1 MQDTKPIAQSFSAG
15 ICTSLHGLFSDTD
28 RVAVRRYEEQGSAE
42 LLLRLTP
49 QVQHLLERASEA
61 MACIL
66 EHYETQSNEEF
77 DFESTE
83 NKVIAGDWLAPS
95 PQIAIADRAFIAVT
109 ELRQH
114 RQRLAAQRSSMA
126 PQEIISCC
134 GSALRAIKKCLYAVE
149 PFLCKLEN
157 HAPLL
162 PPRLAT
168 SLAVRRHY
176 QKLWT
181 FALSF
186 GEVDERSIRRA
197 LRGAG
202 TRIAILVGND
212 VYNLLREDDR
222 FRLRDLQTRILGW
235 LSAEE
240 DPMAALRIW
249 QDFALFVEM
258 LRQINLREELIE
270 HDREVMQEA
279 LGRLNG
285 APARVGREAQEA
297 QEGQPAGRELL
308 LSLIGL
314 DDELDRL
321 LIGEA
326 DLHRLIPVIQRL
338 LHQQQDSSAH
348 ESAAS

>member
-1 MQDTKPIAQSFSAG
+1 MQETKPHTSSFSAE
-15 ICTSLHGLFSDTD
+15 ICTSLHTLFSDTD

-49 QVQHLLERASEA
+49 EVQQLLERASEA
-61 MACIL
+61 MATIL
-66 EHYETQSNEEF
+66 EHYESQSNDEF
-77 DFESTE
+77 DFEATE
-83 NKVIAGDWLAPS
+83 NKVVPGDWLAPS
-95 PQIAIADRAFIAVT
+95 PQVAIADRAFIAVT

-114 RQRLAAQRSSMA
+114 RQRLAAQRPTMA

-134 GSALRAIKKCLYAVE
+134 GSALRAVKKCLYAVE

-176 QKLWT
+176 QKLWA
-181 FALSF
+181 FALSL
-186 GEVDERSIRRA
+186 GEVEEKSVRRA

-202 TRIAILVGND
+202 TRIAILIGND

-235 LSAEE
+235 LSGEE
-240 DPMAALRIW
+240 EPLAALRIW

-270 HDREVMQEA
+270 HDREVLQDVAVRLSEAKTQEA
-279 LGRLNG
+279 PS
-285 APARVGREAQEA
+285 AAREALRA
-297 QEGQPAGRELL
+297 LV
-308 LSLIGL
+308 GL

-321 LIGEA
+321 LTGELPEPTLLLRA
-326 DLHRLIPVIQRL
+326 VQRL
-338 LHQQQDSSAH
+338 LQQQQLPTAH
-348 ESAAS
+348 ESVAS

>member
-1 MQDTKPIAQSFSAG
+1 MKPPAQSFSAE
-15 ICTSLHGLFSDTD
+15 ICKSLYGLFSDTD
-28 RVAVRRYEEQGSAE
+28 RVAVRRYEDQGSAE

-49 QVQHLLERASEA
+49 EVQNLLERASEA
-61 MACIL
+61 MGEIL
-66 EHYETQSNEEF
+66 EHYETQSNDEF
-77 DFESTE
+77 DFETTE
-83 NKVIAGDWLAPS
+83 NKAIAGESLAPS

-114 RQRLAAQRSSMA
+114 RQRLAAQRPTMA

-149 PFLCKLEN
+149 PFLCTLEN
-157 HAPLL
+157 QPPLL

-176 QKLWT
+176 QKLWA

-186 GEVDERSIRRA
+186 GQVDEGSSRRA

-222 FRLRDLQTRILGW
+222 YRLRDLQTRILGW
-235 LSAEE
+235 LSGEE
-240 DPMAALRIW
+240 DPLAALRIW

-270 HDREVMQEA
+270 HDRQVLQDASAHLLAARTQEDQ
-279 LGRLNG
+279 L
-285 APARVGREAQEA
+285 
-297 QEGQPAGRELL
+297 AGRELL
-308 LSLIGL
+308 RSLIGL

-321 LIGEA
+321 LAGE
-326 DLHRLIPVIQRL
+326 PVDPTLLLRAVQRL
-338 LHQQQDSSAH
+338 YHQQAPSAPQ
-348 ESAAS
+348 SAVG

>member
-1 MQDTKPIAQSFSAG
+1 MERTRSMQDTKPIAQSFSAE
-15 ICTSLHGLFSDTD
+15 ICKSMHTLFSDTD

-49 QVQHLLERASEA
+49 QVQSLLDRASET
-61 MACIL
+61 MAYIL
-66 EHYETQSNEEF
+66 EHYETESNNEF
-77 DFESTE
+77 NFEATE
-83 NKVIAGDWLAPS
+83 NKLIAGEWFAQS

-114 RQRLAAQRSSMA
+114 RQRLAAQRASMA

-134 GSALRAIKKCLYAVE
+134 GSALRAVKKCLYAVE
-149 PFLCKLEN
+149 PFLCNLEN
-157 HAPLL
+157 HEPLL

-202 TRIAILVGND
+202 TRIAILIGND

-235 LSAEE
+235 LSSEE
-240 DPMAALRIW
+240 DPLAALRIW

-270 HDREVMQEA
+270 HDRTILQEEFT
-279 LGRLNG
+279 RLSS
-285 APARVGREAQEA
+285 PQLRERASGE
-297 QEGQPAGRELL
+297 EGSLR
-308 LSLIGL
+308 SLIGL

-321 LIGEA
+321 LACEQVDPA
-326 DLHRLIPVIQRL
+326 LLLNAVQRL
-338 LHQQQDSSAH
+338 LHQQDCSTQ

>member
-1 MQDTKPIAQSFSAG
+1 MAQSFSAE
-15 ICTSLHGLFSDTD
+15 ICKSMNELFSDTD

-49 QVQHLLERASEA
+49 QVQSLLDRASET
-61 MACIL
+61 MAYIL
-66 EHYETQSNEEF
+66 EHYETQSNDAF
-77 DFESTE
+77 DFEATE
-83 NKVIAGDWLAPS
+83 NKVIAGEWLAQS

-114 RQRLAAQRSSMA
+114 RQRLAAQRASMA

-149 PFLCKLEN
+149 PFLCKLE
-157 HAPLL
+157 HHDPLL

-181 FALSF
+181 FALSC
-186 GEVDERSIRRA
+186 GEIDERSIRRA

-235 LSAEE
+235 LSSEE
-240 DPMAALRIW
+240 DPLAALRIW

-270 HDREVMQEA
+270 HDRAVLQEELTRRGGASLQAEPPADRDA
-279 LGRLNG
+279 LR
-285 APARVGREAQEA
+285 
-297 QEGQPAGRELL
+297 
-308 LSLIGL
+308 SLIGL

-321 LIGEA
+321 LTGEHSDPA
-326 DLHRLIPVIQRL
+326 LLLHAIQRL
-338 LHQQQDSSAH
+338 LHQQDCSAH